1 LRFEVLGDVVRN
13 AINAVQVF
21 QTAGVLWKLPL
32 GDDLALDQPH
42 LAKALIRAFPLA
54 EVKSRIE
61 VMILPQEIACP
72 RGAPPNQQMRGR
84 AYTVLT

>member
-1 LRFEVLGDVVRN
+1 MRFEVLGDVVRN

-21 QTAGVLWKLPL
+21 QTARILWKLPL

-61 VMILPQEIACP
+61 VMIHSS
-72 RGAPPNQQMRGR
+72 RNRFPNQHALCR
-84 AYTVLT
+84 TVLTPC